1 MKKLIFS
8 LLVLVG
14 LAAAL
19 PADEL
24 WLGEVPF
31 VNMSADSKDTFIIKY
46 ETEKDEYYIQTSDW
60 LGVSK
65 VIFNNEQFEAFR
77 GAIAKAQEWSKLAN
91 EKKVEIEKELPNSN
105 VEANAEWNWGVNKYR
120 NASWDKLKFMFLF
133 NSAAGNNNKM
143 VSILFIAA
151 PKITS
156 SYDED
161 VTYSFPLSLLSE
173 NEINTFMNVISQKN
187 IDKVLKKHEE
197 SEKVAELFN

>member
-77 GAIAKAQEWSKLAN
+77 GAISKVQDWSKLAK
-91 EKKVEIEKELPNSN
+91 EKRVEVEKEIPDSN
-105 VEANAEWNWGVNKYR
+105 IEANAEWTWGVNKYR
-120 NASWDKLKFMFLF
+120 NAGWDKLKFKFLF
-133 NSAAGNNNKM
+133 NSAINNDNEI
-143 VSILFIAA
+143 VSILFIVA

-161 VTYSFPLSLLSE
+161 VTYSFPLALLSD
-173 NEINTFMNVISQKN
+173 NEINTFMNVISQEN

-197 SEKVAELFN
+197 SEKAAELFN